1 MAKKPRPFTVDGED
15 FLELSSGTVVS
26 ISELTRIY
34 RAVFAQAQPGMTEQ
48 QMFEL
53 IAKTVIRMRPN

>member
-1 MAKKPRPFTVDGED
+1 MKKPRSFSVAGED

-34 RAVFAQAQPGMTEQ
+34 HAVYDQVQPGMSEQ
-48 QMFEL
+48 RLLEL
-53 IAKTVIRMRPN
+53 VAKTIIRMRPN